1 MNRKN
6 DKREL
11 EIFDFVN
18 NYLQSNGFSPTTDE
32 ICHEFSIAKSTAS
45 KFINRL
51 IEGGMLEKNGRYG
64 LTLPGRNGRGIA
76 PILGAVACGK
86 PILASEDIEGYLTVD
101 EGVMGQGE
109 FFALRAEGDS
119 MINAGISS
127 GDLVYIRRQDSADEG
142 EIVVAIINDEIT
154 GEPRAT
160 LKRFYRDRASKSY
173 VLHPENPEMSD
184 IKVTDLQIRNI
195 NNDLF
200 TVDYYA
206 RGSR

>member
-11 EIFDFVN
+11 EIYNFVN
-18 NYLQSNGFSPTTDE
+18 KYLQNNGFSPTTDE
-32 ICHEFSIAKSTAS
+32 ICREFSIAKSTAS

-51 IEGGMLEKNGRYG
+51 VEGGLLEKYGRYG
-64 LTLPGRNGRGIA
+64 LALPGRSGRGVA
-76 PILGAVACGK
+76 PILGAVSCGK
-86 PILASEDIEGYLTVD
+86 PILANEDIEGYLTVD
-101 EGVMGQGE
+101 ESVMGSGE

-119 MINAGISS
+119 MIDAGISS
-127 GDLVYIRRQDSADEG
+127 GDLVYVRRQSSADDG
-142 EIVVAIINDEIT
+142 QIVVAIINDEIT

-184 IKVTDLQIRNI
+184 ILTD
-195 NNDLF
+195 DLRIIG
-200 TVDYYA
+200 VA
-206 RGSR
+206 VSVLKKL